1 MDPGGLRRPLPIEPV
16 GGVVAEVRLPAPPR
30 HVVEE
35 AGVERIAADPQAV
48 PAVFSL
54 VTAGG
59 VSALGSTFL
68 PDEPDPAALAP
79 GLRERGSRFVPALAD
94 APLGALRACARP
106 QSADGRPFL
115 GLLGDVWVAAG
126 HGPWGISLGPGSAR
140 LVADAILGRGSVP
153 PAVDAGRLA
162 AA

>member
-1 MDPGGLRRPLPIEPV
+1 
-16 GGVVAEVRLPAPPR
+16 VVAEVRLPEPPR

-68 PDEPDPAALAP
+68 PDEPDPAVLAP
-79 GLRERGSRFVPALAD
+79 GLRDRGARFVPALAD
-94 APLGALRACARP
+94 ARIGALRACARP

-162 AA
+162 AV